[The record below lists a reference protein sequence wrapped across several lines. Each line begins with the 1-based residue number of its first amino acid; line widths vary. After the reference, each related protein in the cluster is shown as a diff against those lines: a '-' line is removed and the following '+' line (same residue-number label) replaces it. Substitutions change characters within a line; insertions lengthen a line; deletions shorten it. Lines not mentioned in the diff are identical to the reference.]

1 LSGFLSSVCPGPV
14 PFLSRL
20 CRDLKAQRS
29 LTYRPSHRSAEGCRD
44 APSQIPGPNVWP
56 TPAARNAGPRVGT
69 AFPNRTAPSSVLAR
83 LSALKRVGTPLTILP
98 EPLGSPLTAFP
109 ASGRRNPT
117 RPALDDLWWPS
128 LWLPDPCWIEER
140 EGRDACPV
148 QPAFLSALCSTP
160 GPAGP
165 LGASLWWDA
174 LRPDTS
180 APARRAAEGKGGA
193 AWRRDRSRA
202 QPRTGPASGRAWR
215 ARRGPTPCPQRAPW
229 HPHRQEWQKLS
240 TAEKFKFFLSS
251 DSGPHK
257 PLIFMMKIGSNQR
270 KRAGRSEE
278 TGG

>member
-1 LSGFLSSVCPGPV
+1 MCCAARRANRLLRHARRSGLATRSSGQAPQKPVQVLLSAQIRKTPANAQSRPSGFPS
-14 PFLSRL
+14 
-20 CRDLKAQRS
+20 AI
-29 LTYRPSHRSAEGCRD
+29 LTYVNCK
-44 APSQIPGPNVWP
+44 
-56 TPAARNAGPRVGT
+56 AGGGRGVG
-69 AFPNRTAPSSVLAR
+69 RTASPSS
-83 LSALKRVGTPLTILP
+83 
-98 EPLGSPLTAFP
+98 
-109 ASGRRNPT
+109 
-117 RPALDDLWWPS
+117 
-128 LWLPDPCWIEER
+128 
-140 EGRDACPV
+140 
-148 QPAFLSALCSTP
+148 SALCSTP
-160 GPAGP
+160 GPAGL
-165 LGASLWWDA
+165 LGASLWRDA
-174 LRPDTS
+174 LCPDIST
-180 APARRAAEGKGGA
+180 AARRAAEGKGGA